1 MKHTLRANITP
12 RWLQTNT
19 TWTANTIAIGEHEV
33 DSKAEAKADSKSH
46 IKKADNNSTIDIDL
60 SHARNR
66 SALYVRRKDAS

>member
-1 MKHTLRANITP
+1 
-12 RWLQTNT
+12 
-19 TWTANTIAIGEHEV
+19 V

-60 SHARNR
+60 SHARKR